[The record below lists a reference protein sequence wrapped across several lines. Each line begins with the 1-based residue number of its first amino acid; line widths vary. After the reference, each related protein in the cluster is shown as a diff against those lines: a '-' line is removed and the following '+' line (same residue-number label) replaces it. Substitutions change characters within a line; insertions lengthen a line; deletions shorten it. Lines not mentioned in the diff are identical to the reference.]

1 MAKAIRTTLDT
12 NVLFYALTI
21 NPKTNI
27 ASRVLEDCDFL
38 SVQALNEYANAA
50 VRKRERTLAE
60 VSQDI
65 DALTKA
71 MPYICSV
78 ELAHH
83 RSALKIAA
91 RYRLSFYD
99 SLMIAVALE
108 NDAAVLYS
116 EDMQHG
122 LVIDGTLTITNP
134 FLPTDAQ

>member
-108 NDAAVLYS
+108 N
-116 EDMQHG
+116 EDRKS
-122 LVIDGTLTITNP
+122 VV
-134 FLPTDAQ
+134 

>member
-60 VSQDI
+60 VSQDL

-122 LVIDGTLTITNP
+122 LVVDGTLTITNP